1 MTGFTMTIELP
12 AALSHEVE
20 RLARERG
27 VTPAEF
33 AARAVAD
40 KVGAA
45 VSAAEYFAARAKRAD
60 DEAFDRI
67 MKRKGGEA
75 PRAGDEAD

>member
-1 MTGFTMTIELP
+1 MSETLTVELP
-12 AALSHEVE
+12 EDVSREVE

-45 VSAAEYFAARAKRAD
+45 VSAAEYFAERGKRARPGD
-60 DEAFDRI
+60 AERFFSRE
-67 MKRKGGEA
+67 GGER
-75 PRAGDEAD
+75 PRAGDEAE

>member
-1 MTGFTMTIELP
+1 MSDALTVELP
-12 AALSHEVE
+12 ENLAREIE

-33 AARAVAD
+33 VARAAAD

-45 VSAAEYFAARAKRAD
+45 ADAAAYFAERAARASDGAAKRFFSRA
-60 DEAFDRI
+60 
-67 MKRKGGEA
+67 GGEP
-75 PRAGDEAD
+75 PRAGDERN